1 MIDDSFLIAHVFLYP
16 QFSNSP
22 SLCTRFRRFIPS
34 CINKVVL
41 ASSSLFVEFYCAFI
55 FVKFCGR
62 NIKDGFLFIYRAEDG
77 ELEEGELED
86 DGGEMEEEEMA
97 GVSAVGPGGDG
108 EEVGGG
114 EGGHEGSAE
123 RPRRSRERHAS
134 SDSDDERAHR
144 RKRKRKKEREREKR
158 RSKKKRKSRHKV
170 RIVVNAEV
178 KTPLFSGLKI
188 STLTFVP
195 FSLSVMRPRMMTTQ
209 TTVRS
214 LTTVPVRKGSIEST
228 APSTVL

>member
-1 MIDDSFLIAHVFLYP
+1 M
-16 QFSNSP
+16 
-22 SLCTRFRRFIPS
+22 
-34 CINKVVL
+34 
-41 ASSSLFVEFYCAFI
+41 
-55 FVKFCGR
+55 
-62 NIKDGFLFIYRAEDG
+62 
-77 ELEEGELED
+77 ED

-97 GVSAVGPGGDG
+97 GGVSAVGPGGDG

-123 RPRRSRERHAS
+123 RPRQSRERHAS
-134 SDSDDERAHR
+134 SGSDDERAHR

-170 RIVVNAEV
+170 RIVVNAEM
-178 KTPLFSGLKI
+178 KTPVFWLNPKI
-188 STLTFVP
+188 STLIFVP

-209 TTVRS
+209 TTVMS
-214 LTTVPVRKGSIEST
+214 LTTVPVRKGNIEST